1 MLRRSIGWLLRFVMI
16 VGVLAVAACAT
27 QQMRAELVFSASDRT
42 SGKEQLW
49 PALPEVPRYLY
60 AGQLTGEANFRRP
73 ESSNGGLGGL
83 LRWIVGFVSGDASPV
98 VLQRPQNGIVD
109 EGGRIY
115 VTDTSRQAVFV
126 FDEKMGELLV
136 WDKADGLRG
145 FVAPAGIALGANG
158 EVLVTDA
165 ELGLVARLDRA
176 GNPLGQL
183 GKGLLKRPTGI
194 VRDPQRRLT
203 YVADT
208 NAHDVKVF
216 DDEGRL
222 VNLIGRRGEAP
233 GEFNYPTYLAF
244 ARGELYVTDT
254 MNNRVQV
261 FSADGDV
268 LQRQFGSR
276 GLYVGNLVRPKG
288 VAVDHEGNVYVV
300 ESYYDHLLV
309 FDRLGRFL
317 MAIGG
322 TGSDVGK
329 FYLPAGVWTDS
340 RGRIFVADM
349 FNGRVVVFQFLGGDV
364 DGEA

>member
-1 MLRRSIGWLLRFVMI
+1 MMARICRGT
-16 VGVLAVAACAT
+16 VLAVALACTGCAT
-27 QQMRAELVFSASDRT
+27 APIRADLVFGTEGTGAKRPM
-42 SGKEQLW
+42 W
-49 PALPEVPRYLY
+49 PAPPEVPRYFY

-73 ESSNGGLGGL
+73 EPAQSGFGEV
-83 LRWIVGFVSGDASPV
+83 LRWIAGIVSGSAAPV
-98 VLQRPQNGIVD
+98 VLQRPQQGVVD
-109 EGGRIY
+109 DAGRIY

-126 FDEKMGELLV
+126 FDPAGGELLV

-145 FVAPAGIALGANG
+145 FVAPSGVALGNRG
-158 EVLVTDA
+158 ELLVTDA
-165 ELGLVARLDRA
+165 ELGIVVRLDAA
-176 GNPLGQL
+176 GNPLGQI

-194 VRDPQRRLT
+194 ARDPLRRLT

-208 NAHDVKVF
+208 YAHDVKVF

-222 VNLIGRRGEAP
+222 VNLIGRRGESP
-233 GEFNYPTYLAF
+233 GEFNYPSYLAF

-254 MNNRVQV
+254 LNNRIQV

-288 VAVDHEGNVYVV
+288 VAVDHEGNVYVM

-322 TGSDVGK
+322 TGTDTGK

-349 FNGRVVVFQFLGGDV
+349 FNGRVVVFQFLGGGV

>member
-1 MLRRSIGWLLRFVMI
+1 MPRNIGRLARFAMI
-16 VGVLAVAACAT
+16 AGVLVFAGCAT
-27 QQMRAELVFSASDRT
+27 EQMRAELVIDVSDGAI
-42 SGKEQLW
+42 GKMQLW
-49 PALPEVPRYLY
+49 PAPPEVPRYLY

-73 ESSNGGLGGL
+73 QQNNSGVVGF
-83 LRWIVGFVSGDASPV
+83 LRWIAGIVSGDRVPV
-98 VLQRPQNGIVD
+98 VLQRPQNGVVD
-109 EGGRIY
+109 ESGRIY
-115 VTDTSRQAVFV
+115 VTDISRQAVFV
-126 FDEKMGELLV
+126 FDQQTGELLV

-145 FVAPAGIALGANG
+145 FVAPSGIALGGSG

-165 ELGLVARLDRA
+165 ELGLVVRLDRA
-176 GNPLGQL
+176 GEPVGQF

-194 VRDPQRRLT
+194 ARDPQRRLT

-208 NAHDVKVF
+208 YAHDIKVF

-233 GEFNYPTYLAF
+233 GEFNFPVYLAF

-254 MNNRVQV
+254 MNSRIQV

-288 VAVDHEGNVYVV
+288 VAVDHEGNVYVI

-322 TGSDVGK
+322 TGTDTGK
-329 FYLPAGVWTDS
+329 FFLPAGVWTDS

-349 FNGRVVVFQFLGGDV
+349 FNGRVMVFQFLGGGA
-364 DGEA
+364 DGEV

>member
-1 MLRRSIGWLLRFVMI
+1 MVA
-16 VGVLAVAACAT
+16 GVLVFAGCAT
-27 QQMRAELVFSASDRT
+27 EQMRAELVIDASDGT
-42 SGKEQLW
+42 AGKTQLW
-49 PALPEVPRYLY
+49 PAPPEVPRYLY

-73 ESSNGGLGGL
+73 QQNSGGVAGF
-83 LRWIVGFVSGDASPV
+83 LRWIVGLVAGDAVPV
-98 VLQRPQNGIVD
+98 VLQRPQNGVVD
-109 EGGRIY
+109 ESGRIY
-115 VTDTSRQAVFV
+115 VTDISRQAVFV
-126 FDEKMGELLV
+126 FDRQVGELRV
-136 WDKADGLRG
+136 WEKADGLRG
-145 FVAPAGIALGANG
+145 FVAPSGIALGNNG

-165 ELGLVARLDRA
+165 ELGLVVRLDRT
-176 GNPLGQL
+176 GEPVGQF

-194 VRDPQRRLT
+194 ARDPQRRLT

-208 NAHDVKVF
+208 YAHDVKVF

-233 GEFNYPTYLAF
+233 GEFNFPVYLAF

-254 MNNRVQV
+254 MNSRIQV

-268 LQRQFGSR
+268 LQRQFGNR

-322 TGSDVGK
+322 TGTDTGK
-329 FYLPAGVWTDS
+329 FFLPAGVWTDS

-349 FNGRVVVFQFLGGDV
+349 FNGRVMVFQFLGGDA
-364 DGEA
+364 DGEV

>member
-1 MLRRSIGWLLRFVMI
+1 MLPPAVVRWGRVTVLA
-16 VGVLAVAACAT
+16 GVLAIAACAT
-27 QQMRAELVFSASDRT
+27 EQMRAELVIGGGDAAA
-42 SGKEQLW
+42 KLQLW
-49 PALPEVPRYLY
+49 PAPPDVPRYMY
-60 AGQLTGEANFRRP
+60 AGELTGEANFRRP
-73 ESSNGGLGGL
+73 EQDNGGFGGL
-83 LRWIVGFVSGDASPV
+83 LRWIAGIVAGDAAPV
-98 VLQRPQNGIVD
+98 VLQRPQHGVVD
-109 EGGRIY
+109 DRGRIY
-115 VTDTSRQAVFV
+115 VTDASRQAVFV
-126 FDEKMGELLV
+126 FDQQAGELLV

-145 FVAPAGIALGANG
+145 FVAPAGIALGSNG

-165 ELGLVARLDRA
+165 ELGLVARLDRT
-176 GNPLGQL
+176 GNPVGQI

-194 VRDPQRRLT
+194 ARDPQRRLI

-208 NAHDVKVF
+208 YAHDVKVF

-233 GEFNYPTYLAF
+233 GEFNYPVYLAF

-254 MNNRVQV
+254 MNSRVQV

-288 VAVDHEGNVYVV
+288 VAVDHEGNVYVM

-322 TGSDVGK
+322 TGTGIGK
-329 FYLPAGVWTDS
+329 FFLPAGVWTDR
-340 RGRIFVADM
+340 RGRIFIADM
-349 FNGRVVVFQFLGGDV
+349 FNGRVVVFQFLGGGV